1 VEQKE
6 LAKNAFALRF
16 GENLAVQCSTQGEK
30 KSNGNEVRNEVV
42 LRKNSKITE
51 MRRSIERPS

>member
-1 VEQKE
+1 VEQKK
-6 LAKNAFALRF
+6 LAKNAFALGF
-16 GENLAVQCSTQGEK
+16 GENLAAQCSAQGEK
-30 KSNGNEVRNEVV
+30 KSNEVRNEVV